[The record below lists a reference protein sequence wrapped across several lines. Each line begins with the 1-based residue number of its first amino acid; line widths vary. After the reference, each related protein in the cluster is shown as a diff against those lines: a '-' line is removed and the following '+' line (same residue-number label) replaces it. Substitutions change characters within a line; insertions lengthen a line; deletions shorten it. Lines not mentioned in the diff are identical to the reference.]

1 MIWFASQSQKWRR
14 RNKITK
20 PECNFE
26 SNDVW
31 IKLNAIYFYILSS
44 IQSITKQFTGKVNHQ
59 KLKGKE
65 GFKSKSNSV
74 AGRNLFFLK
83 KKKILK
89 VLRERIKVL
98 GKTPSLLSFG
108 AQSTVSLV
116 SENGMLFPIA
126 LPLNGLSG
134 QRHALVS
141 RSLRPGPIQL

>member
-83 KKKILK
+83 KKNIESS
-89 VLRERIKVL
+89 ERKD
-98 GKTPSLLSFG
+98 KS
-108 AQSTVSLV
+108 
-116 SENGMLFPIA
+116 
-126 LPLNGLSG
+126 SG
-134 QRHALVS
+134 
-141 RSLRPGPIQL
+141 

>member
-74 AGRNLFFLK
+74 AGRNLFFFK

>member
-74 AGRNLFFLK
+74 AGRNLFFK
-83 KKKILK
+83 KKKKNIESS
-89 VLRERIKVL
+89 ERKD
-98 GKTPSLLSFG
+98 KS
-108 AQSTVSLV
+108 
-116 SENGMLFPIA
+116 
-126 LPLNGLSG
+126 SG
-134 QRHALVS
+134 
-141 RSLRPGPIQL
+141 